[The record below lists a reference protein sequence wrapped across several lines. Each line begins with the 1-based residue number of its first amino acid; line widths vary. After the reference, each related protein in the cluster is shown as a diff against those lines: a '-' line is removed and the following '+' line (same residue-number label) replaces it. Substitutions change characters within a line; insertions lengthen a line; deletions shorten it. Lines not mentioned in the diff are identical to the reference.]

1 MKKLLLT
8 GVAVLILATG
18 TAHAEG
24 GKWEGDFRKCEIVK
38 IFPKVEQNPDANGI
52 LHGELDYQGISITA
66 DSMRIGIQSDEIA
79 DIERGIR
86 LLKKCKAFW
95 QCVAD
100 REAGKVKHCYDNDR
114 RWR

>member
-1 MKKLLLT
+1 MKGYALAGIAALFLT
-8 GVAVLILATG
+8 TG
-18 TAHAEG
+18 TAHAEE

-38 IFPKVEQNPDANGI
+38 IFPKVEQNPDADGI

-66 DSMRIGIQSDEIA
+66 NDVRIGIQRDEIA

-95 QCVAD
+95 QCVHD
-100 REAGKVKHCYDNDR
+100 RDAGKVKHCYENDK

>member
-1 MKKLLLT
+1 MLKMLLAGIAALF
-8 GVAVLILATG
+8 LATG
-18 TAHAEG
+18 TSHAADM
-24 GKWEGDFRKCEIVK
+24 KWEGDFRKCEIVK
-38 IFPKVEQNPDANGI
+38 IFPKVEQNPDADGI

-66 DSMRIGIQSDEIA
+66 DSVRIGIQPDEIA

-95 QCVAD
+95 QCTND
-100 REAGKVKHCYDNDR
+100 RDRGKVKHCYENDR